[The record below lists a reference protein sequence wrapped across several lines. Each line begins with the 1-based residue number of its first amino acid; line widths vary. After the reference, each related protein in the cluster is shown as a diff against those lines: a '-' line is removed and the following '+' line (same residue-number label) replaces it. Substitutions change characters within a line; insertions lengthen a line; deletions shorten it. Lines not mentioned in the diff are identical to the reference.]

1 MRSPFG
7 VLRLDGAFSRRY
19 AQRVHKALSSQRTP
33 ELGQLLLVAIA
44 LVAPAQAADWPT
56 FQHDNRRSGVTS
68 EQLTMPLKEAWNYQS
83 AIPPQT
89 AWTAPAKWD
98 AFSGNKGLQSM
109 RNFDPAFYVTATEDS
124 VFFGSSVTNSTHCL
138 DATTGKERW
147 TFVTGSAVRI
157 PPTLD
162 PEKASAWFGSD
173 DGYIYCV
180 DSGTGELKWKHT
192 PVTKPRWIPS
202 NGKLISPWPVRTGVM
217 VQDGVAYYGAS
228 LVPWDSSFLVAVGAD
243 EGSPRFVR
251 EHSGMTLQGALLASA
266 DHLYAPQGRSAPLQF
281 AIADGN
287 MLGALGGSGGVYC
300 ILTDDDKFI
309 AGPDSQKE
317 AEDVVRVSDASGRQS
332 ILSIS
337 GSNRILISGKAAY
350 LHKGR
355 EITALDRERYFALQ
369 TEKNVISEQLAALEK
384 QIKKLKESATQS
396 TLDELTAK
404 EAEGKA
410 KVAQLTA
417 EQEKCYTWSISS
429 QSIPFGFMLAGETL
443 FIGGENSVRACDA
456 ETGRSLWEAPV
467 SGKAYG
473 LAAAGGRLYVS
484 TDSGFIYCFQP

>member
-1 MRSPFG
+1 MRFPFG
-7 VLRLDGAFSRRY
+7 MLQLDGAFSRGY
-19 AQRVHKALSSQRTP
+19 VYRVLV
-33 ELGQLLLVAIA
+33 LVALIA
-44 LVAPAQAADWPT
+44 PTQAADWPT
-56 FQHDNRRSGVTS
+56 FQHDNRRSSVTT
-68 EQLTMPLKEAWNYQS
+68 EQLATPLKEAWHYQS

-98 AFSGNKGLQSM
+98 AYSGNKGLQSM
-109 RNFDPAFYVTATEDS
+109 RNFDPAFYVTAIDDS

-138 DATTGKERW
+138 DASSGRERW

-162 PEKASAWFGSD
+162 AEKGNAWFGSD

-180 DSGTGELKWKHT
+180 NSGTGELKWRHT

-228 LVPWDSSFLVAVGAD
+228 LVPWDASYLVAVDAND
-243 EGSPRFVR
+243 GSPRYVR
-251 EHSGMTLQGALLASA
+251 EHTDMTLQGALLGSA

-309 AGPDSQKE
+309 AGPGSQKE

-337 GSNRILISGKAAY
+337 GSNRILISGKWAY
-350 LHKGR
+350 MHKGR
-355 EITALDRERYFALQ
+355 EITALNRDRYFSLQ
-369 TEKNVISEQLAALEK
+369 VEKNGISEQLAALEK
-384 QIKKLKESATQS
+384 QIKKGADKAA
-396 TLDELTAK
+396 LDQLE
-404 EAEGKA
+404 EGKA

-417 EQEKCYTWSISS
+417 EQERCYSWSIPS
-429 QSIPFGFMLAGETL
+429 QSIPFGFMLAGDTL
-443 FIGGENSVRACDA
+443 FIGGENTVRACDA
-456 ETGRSLWEAPV
+456 GTGRSLWEAPV

-484 TDSGFIYCFQP
+484 TDRGFIYCFQP